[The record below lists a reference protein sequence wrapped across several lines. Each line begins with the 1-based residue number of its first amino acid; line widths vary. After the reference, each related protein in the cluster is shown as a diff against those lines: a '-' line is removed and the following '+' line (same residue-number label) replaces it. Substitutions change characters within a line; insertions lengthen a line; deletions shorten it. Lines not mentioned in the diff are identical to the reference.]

1 MSTGRTGRLAGKVAL
16 ITGAATGIGRASAVR
31 FAQEGAVVVGA
42 DINHAGVQDLA
53 GQLGTGGI
61 HLLPLAMD
69 VTDEASVGAAFAR
82 VQAEF
87 GRLDV
92 LMNNAGGSSLDDD
105 NVVDVDL
112 DEFWRAIRIDLFGMF
127 VCCRHAIPLMRLSG
141 GGSIVNMGSISAHRG
156 LVGRDAYTAAKG
168 GVTALSRSVA
178 AGFAKDRIRSNI
190 IAPGAVLSERMER
203 FIRDDER
210 VRNAVAKHLLGLP
223 LPEEVAATAL
233 FLASDESAHMT
244 GAEIALDGGRS
255 AAA

>member
-1 MSTGRTGRLAGKVAL
+1 MSLLAAGRLAGKVAL
-16 ITGAATGIGRASAVR
+16 ITGSATGIGRASAIR
-31 FAQEGAVVVGA
+31 FVQEGAVVIAA
-42 DINHAGVQDLA
+42 DINHAGVLA
-53 GQLGTGGI
+53 LAEQLNTGSARV
-61 HLLPLAMD
+61 LPLAMD
-69 VTDEASVGAAFAR
+69 VTDEASVEAAFVR
-82 VQAEF
+82 VLAEQ

-105 NVVDVDL
+105 NVVDVDV

-127 VCCRHAIPLMRLSG
+127 LCCRHAIPLMRQSG

-168 GVTALSRSVA
+168 GVTALSRSIA

-203 FIRDDER
+203 FIREDER

-223 LPEEVAATAL
+223 LPDEVAATAA